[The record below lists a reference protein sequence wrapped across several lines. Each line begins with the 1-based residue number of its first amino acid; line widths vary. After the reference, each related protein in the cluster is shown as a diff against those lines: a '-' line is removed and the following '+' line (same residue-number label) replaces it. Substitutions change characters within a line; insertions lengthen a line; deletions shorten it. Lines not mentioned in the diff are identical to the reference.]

1 MRVWRPS
8 TAPAAESSTP
18 TVRLHRPD
26 YQIVL
31 FMGLLMMIGLVVL
44 YSISPARVEVINVNT
59 DSTLDA
65 THFMQRQLISLGV
78 GLAAFIAAGL
88 TPVKY
93 WKRYAWPLLMIS
105 FAASAL
111 LALLG
116 LFLDGG
122 IIIETNGAVRWFNLG
137 FMSFQPAEMLK
148 FSFILFT
155 AVFLGRQTAK
165 GKLNNLRETF
175 LPLGILLGIAGL
187 FIIVFQK
194 DMGTGITLIGAI
206 TAILFAAGVNKR
218 WMVVG
223 IVALLGV
230 TVLLTITSPHRVER
244 VLTFLQSSSSS
255 VSSED
260 DASSYHINQA
270 MIALGSG
277 GVFGKGLGQGVQAFG
292 YLPEAVNDSI
302 FAILGETFGY
312 VGLLLIMA
320 LFGGLL
326 RRILM
331 TANQTVE
338 ITDRLIVIGIFG
350 LIASHVVV
358 NIGAMTGVF
367 PLTGVTL
374 PFLSFGGTSLL
385 FTSLGLGVVFFISR
399 YTTHQ
404 RIIEQEGSS
413 EATVRRR
420 GIGRTRYAGSR
431 GYQRSR

>member
-8 TAPAAESSTP
+8 AATKPESSVP
-18 TVRLHRPD
+18 TVRMHRPD

-31 FMGLLMMIGLVVL
+31 FMGLLMLIGLVVL
-44 YSISPARVEVINVNT
+44 YSISPARVEVINSNT
-59 DSTLDA
+59 NSTLDTA
-65 THFMQRQLISLGV
+65 HFMQRQLISLGA
-78 GLAAFIAAGL
+78 GLVAFIVAGL

-93 WKRYAWPLLMIS
+93 WKRYAWPLLLVS

-116 LFLDGG
+116 LFMDGG

-148 FSFILFT
+148 FAFILYMS
-155 AVFLGRQTAK
+155 VFLGRQTAK
-165 GKLNNLRETF
+165 GKLNDLKETF
-175 LPLGILLGIAGL
+175 LPLGILLAVAGL

-194 DMGTGITLIGAI
+194 DMGTGITLIGAV
-206 TAILFAAGVNKR
+206 TAILFAAGIEKR
-218 WMVVG
+218 WLIVG
-223 IVALLGV
+223 VIALLGV
-230 TVLLTITSPHRVER
+230 TAVLTVTSPHRVER
-244 VLTFLQSSSSS
+244 VLTFLQSSSGTSA
-255 VSSED
+255 ED
-260 DASSYHINQA
+260 DASSYHIDQA

-277 GVFGKGLGQGVQAFG
+277 GTFGKGLGQGVQAFG

-302 FAILGETFGY
+302 FAILGETFGF
-312 VGLLLIMA
+312 VGLLVIMA

-326 RRILM
+326 RRVLLV
-331 TANQTVE
+331 ANQTVDV
-338 ITDRLIVIGIFG
+338 TDRLIVIGFFG

-358 NIGAMTGVF
+358 NIGAMTGIF

-385 FTSLGLGVVFFISR
+385 FTSLGLGVVFYISR

-420 GIGRTRYAGSR
+420 GIGRARYAGSR